1 MFYGEPNG
9 DFNVVMNGGS
19 PTQTFMRKLTVISL
33 GILSFLVAAQPALS
47 AGGDMQKATFAAGC
61 FWGVQA
67 AFDQVK
73 GVVGT
78 NVGYTGG
85 HVDHPTYEM
94 VSSHTTGHAESV
106 EVTFDPAKVSYKQ
119 LLDIF
124 WQIHDPTQGNR
135 QGWDMGSNYRS
146 AIFYHSPEQKAEA
159 EASLKEE
166 QTKLKKKM
174 TTEITAAPT
183 FWRAE
188 DYHQKYDQKH
198 GVSCSL
204 PLKH

>member
-1 MFYGEPNG
+1 
-9 DFNVVMNGGS
+9 
-19 PTQTFMRKLTVISL
+19 MRKLTIAAL
-33 GILSFLVAAQPALS
+33 GLFSILATTRPMLLAADKPAS
-47 AGGDMQKATFAAGC
+47 GGSMQKATFAAGC
-61 FWGVQA
+61 FWGVEA
-67 AFDQVK
+67 AFQQVK
-73 GVVGT
+73 GVVST
-78 NVGYTGG
+78 QVGYTGG

-94 VSSHTTGHAESV
+94 VCSHTTGHAESV

-119 LLDIF
+119 LLDVF

-166 QTKLKKKM
+166 QPKHKKPI

-188 DYHQKYDQKH
+188 EYHQKYDQKH
-198 GVSCSL
+198 GVSCPL
-204 PLKH
+204 PVRK